1 MTTATVFQF
10 GRRGETTQEVT
21 LPAYVQE
28 TCEFLEN
35 GRVTVGYNSH
45 QLSDGEVYGAGSGAL
60 YRVISGTC

>member
-1 MTTATVFQF
+1 
-10 GRRGETTQEVT
+10 
-21 LPAYVQE
+21 VQE

-35 GRVTVGYNSH
+35 GRVTVGYNRH